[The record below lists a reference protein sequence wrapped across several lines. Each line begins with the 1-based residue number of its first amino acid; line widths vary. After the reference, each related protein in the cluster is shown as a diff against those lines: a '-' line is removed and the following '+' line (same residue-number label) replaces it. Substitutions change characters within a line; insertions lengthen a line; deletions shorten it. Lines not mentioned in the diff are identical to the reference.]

1 MFTISKSVFVNSA
14 TTQEPVLTREHVWEG
29 LVMKAEDATR
39 FVEVMTMCHV
49 LERGDRFLLREVEVK
64 GNKSRERVTFFP
76 QHMVVFEPL
85 DGPTQG
91 LIKNE
96 ILEDSQGRLA
106 VRFTF
111 TFEMPNED
119 KRTEQAYAQNMEK
132 SYTAAVETT
141 LATIREL
148 VKEKKL

>member
-1 MFTISKSVFVNSA
+1 
-14 TTQEPVLTREHVWEG
+14 
-29 LVMKAEDATR
+29 MKAEDATR
-39 FVEVMTMCHV
+39 FVEVMTACHV

-76 QHMVVFEPL
+76 RHMVVFEPL
-85 DGPTQG
+85 DGLTQG

-111 TFEMPNED
+111 TFEMPNEE
-119 KRTEQAYAQNMEK
+119 KRTEQAYTQNMEK